1 MHARVQ
7 PVVDEVRRHRARFD
21 DFCRTLKEEQLNR
34 PVPESTWIVRDYIS
48 HLATID
54 KTVVVWFESLA
65 DGGAAPAAAQ
75 TRDAAD
81 AGGAAFDI
89 DAWNDG
95 QVTKLRDT
103 PVPELLNLARDH
115 RTHLLAAMDRFTDA
129 TLDADIAFP
138 GDANRPPESINFGGY
153 LTAWAKHDPAH
164 ARDMLRAL
172 PERARDPALR
182 IWLESATIGA
192 WPPAGRL

>member
-1 MHARVQ
+1 MHRRIQ

-21 DFCRTLKEEQLNR
+21 DFCRGLSDEQLAR
-34 PVPESTWIVRDYIS
+34 PVPESTWIVKDYIS

-54 KTVVVWFESLA
+54 KTVAVWFESLA
-65 DGGAAPAAAQ
+65 DGAAPASAE

-89 DAWNDG
+89 DAWNDH
-95 QVTKLRDT
+95 QVAKLRDT
-103 PVPELLNLARDH
+103 PVADLLALAREH
-115 RTHLLAAMDRFTDA
+115 RARLLAAMDRFTDA
-129 TLDADIAFP
+129 TIDADILFP
-138 GDANRPPESINFGGY
+138 GDANRRPETINFGGY
-153 LTAWAKHDPAH
+153 LIAWATHDPAH

-182 IWLESATIGA
+182 IWLDSATIEA
-192 WPPAGRL
+192 WPPTGRL